1 MDQLFIVNFSECD
14 HRIFNIEYS
23 SDSDFQLESENSE
36 GEVQDEQNE
45 GNMDIIDENVGGSEL
60 LDEEGI
66 SNLVDSQ
73 QQQQQQQQTTAPRVY
88 SLLSSAITNIQ
99 SRYLDP
105 NSKWN
110 RGYDLNDPFIDDHEL
125 KKTVYSSKSKKGKFF
140 IKYGKNRG
148 EKKKKLNSR
157 KRNQP
162 EGEGGNDLSNQPIDE
177 YEQEDLNSYQER
189 LTKQKKKYDK
199 NFTKLQSTINEKLKK
214 EGITIPTIQ
223 TNQTD
228 NEKTI
233 EIEKEKEKEN
243 ESNNEKETENE
254 KEKEKENKKTE
265 DNKKKKEIEGK
276 EKEKDNVIGME
287 IEKKEKEIQKEEQE
301 KPKGTGIEKAKEEQV
316 KEEEEKKIDLEKPK
330 TEETETK
337 ITNQQATNTT
347 ANDET
352 NKKIEQK
359 KNIKRPLWNKTM
371 KKLFNKCAYR
381 REKCASLVYKI
392 SKIKDRIEIE
402 KKKFVAQK
410 MDTFFQ
416 LIETI
421 SAERIKKVGA
431 KRIYTRYKKN
441 N

>member
-14 HRIFNIEYS
+14 HRVFNIEYS
-23 SDSDFQLESENSE
+23 SDSDFQPESENSE
-36 GEVQDEQNE
+36 GEVQEEQNE

-66 SNLVDSQ
+66 SNLVDSQQ

-189 LTKQKKKYDK
+189 LTKQKKKYDQ
-199 NFTKLQSTINEKLKK
+199 NFTKLQSAINEKLKK

-223 TNQTD
+223 NNQIENEQGIEKEKEND
-228 NEKTI
+228 NKKENEKENKKI
-233 EIEKEKEKEN
+233 EDNKNDKEIVKTEEKEKEKEN
-243 ESNNEKETENE
+243 A
-254 KEKEKENKKTE
+254 
-265 DNKKKKEIEGK
+265 
-276 EKEKDNVIGME
+276 IGME
-287 IEKKEKEIQKEEQE
+287 IEEKEKEIQKEEEQE
-301 KPKGTGIEKAKEEQV
+301 KPKQAVIEKEQV

-337 ITNQQATNTT
+337 DPNQQATNTT
-347 ANDET
+347 TNDEN

-359 KNIKRPLWNKTM
+359 KNVTRILWNKTM

-381 REKCASLVYKI
+381 REKCASLEYKI